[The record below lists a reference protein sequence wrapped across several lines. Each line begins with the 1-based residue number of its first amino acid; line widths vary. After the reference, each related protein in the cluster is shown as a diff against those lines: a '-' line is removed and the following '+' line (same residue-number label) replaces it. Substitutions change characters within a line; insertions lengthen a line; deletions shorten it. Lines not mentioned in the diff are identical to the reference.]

1 MIVYLSIAL
10 CSILFAWS
18 MEKSAKLNKNKVVTG
33 KRGTLYGAGVTRR
46 YIWNSISMGIIFTM
60 LFVVSALRINVGN
73 DYAKYVE
80 FMHLAWAKQTVPTE
94 WGFNTLTCLVYDI
107 FGYENYLMIFA
118 IFAFFTIHF
127 FLLGIWQQSKDFKWS
142 FFMFMMLG
150 YYYQSISTVR
160 YYLALGIALY
170 SIKFVINRDW
180 PRFVLCVIAGSLFH
194 KSMLVILVLYVLAQ
208 LPWKKWMLGV
218 GAALCLSFVLL
229 KEQYLKLAVILYP
242 SYEDTEYVTKGTSVD
257 IAWSEID
264 SFRGLLSAVKTWT
277 VGNINV
283 FRCLAVLIL
292 ALWLY
297 KKVVKDNRRNL
308 FYFYSNLMALA
319 IYVFCTFIPF
329 VSRIGFYLTITH
341 ILFVPALI
349 NGIEDDRKRHLVR
362 GLVAVA
368 CVLYFIMYMRGAGN
382 DGIRILPY
390 QTFLFNEMPPTL
402 SETGY
407 Q

>member
-1 MIVYLSIAL
+1 MIVYLTLAL
-10 CSILFAWS
+10 CTVLLGYSI
-18 MEKSAKLNKNKVVTG
+18 EKQSKLKNEAVLHT
-33 KRGTLYGAGVTRR
+33 RGALYGAGISRR
-46 YIWNSISMGIIFTM
+46 MLWNSISMGIIFTM

-80 FMHLAWAKQTVPTE
+80 FMHLAWAKQVVPTE
-94 WGFNTLTCLVYDI
+94 WGFNTLTCLVYDL
-107 FGYENYLMIFA
+107 FGFENYLVVFA
-118 IFAFFTIHF
+118 IFAFFTVLF
-127 FLLGIWQQSKDFKWS
+127 FMLAMWQQSEDFKWT

-150 YYYQSISTVR
+150 YYFQSISTVR
-160 YYLALGIALY
+160 YYLALAIALY
-170 SIKFVINRDW
+170 SIRFVIDRDW
-180 PRFVLCVIAGSLFH
+180 PRFALCILVGSLFH
-194 KSMLVILVLYVLAQ
+194 KSLLVVLVLYVLAQ

-218 GAALCLSFVLL
+218 AGIVCLSFVLL

-242 SYEDTEYVTKGTSVD
+242 SYEDTEYVTEGTATNID
-257 IAWSEID
+257 WSAVD
-264 SFRGLLSAVKTWT
+264 SFGGLLRALKTWT
-277 VGNINV
+277 VGNINI
-283 FRCLAVLIL
+283 FRCLAVLLL

-297 KKVVKDNRRNL
+297 KNVVKGNRRNL

-341 ILFVPALI
+341 ILFVPALVK
-349 NGIEDDRKRHLVR
+349 GIEDDRKRHIVKAF
-362 GLVAVA
+362 VIIA
-368 CVLYFIMYMRGAGN
+368 CILYFIMYMRGAGN

-390 QTFLFNEMPPTL
+390 ETFLFHDMPPIL